1 MDEEEEDT
9 PRPFGVLAASL
20 WCIVSA
26 IAMTVVVAVFEGIRP
41 GAASDLVTL
50 TLARV
55 LTVGAIVLA
64 VSRIHAP
71 DASFGDLLGAE
82 PPKASHVVIAL
93 ALGLSLCV
101 CLGFV
106 DERLAAAY
114 PQTDEAD
121 HALTEKLLAA
131 PSSGRAAFL
140 LLALMVVLPVCH
152 ELLFRGLVFTGL
164 LLRSGGGVGIVRSA
178 VAERTLGGKPA
189 WDAAITTVL
198 LEILTVGL
206 SGDVRGLGSTIAF
219 AAAATYVRLRSRS
232 LYPAIAMHV
241 AYYASVVAVVWKP
254 AWAEHDIPRMW
265 AAGAA
270 VVALLCIALFRS
282 ATQSKVLEPVSE

>member
-1 MDEEEEDT
+1 MDEDEDT

-26 IAMTVVVAVFEGIRP
+26 IAMTIVVAIFDALRP

-55 LTVGAIVLA
+55 LTITAIILA

-71 DASFGDLLGAE
+71 DTAFRTLLAAE
-82 PPKASHVVIAL
+82 PPKGAHVALAL
-93 ALGLSLCV
+93 ALGLALCV

-106 DERLAAAY
+106 DERLAAAL

-131 PSSGRAAFL
+131 PSPGRAAFL
-140 LLALMVVLPVCH
+140 LVALMVILPVCH
-152 ELLFRGLVFTGL
+152 ELLFRGIVFTGL
-164 LLRSGGGVGIVRSA
+164 SRLGI
-178 VAERTLGGKPA
+178 TTGGKPT
-189 WDAAITTVL
+189 DAAITTVL

-219 AAAATYVRLRSRS
+219 AVVVTYVRLTTKS
-232 LYPAIAMHV
+232 LFPALALHV
-241 AYYASVVAVVWKP
+241 AYYASVIAIVWRP
-254 AWAEHDIPRMW
+254 GWAEHDVPKVW
-265 AAGAA
+265 AAVAA
-270 VVALLCIALFRS
+270 VVALVCVALLRS
-282 ATQSKVLEPVSE
+282 ATRQPLVDTVAD

>member
-1 MDEEEEDT
+1 MDEEEDA

-26 IAMTVVVAVFEGIRP
+26 IAMTVVVAIFEGLRP

-55 LTVGAIVLA
+55 VTVGAIVLA

-71 DASFGDLLGAE
+71 DLSYETLLGAQ
-82 PPKASHVVIAL
+82 PPKGAHVALAL
-93 ALGLSLCV
+93 ALGLALCV

-106 DERLAAAY
+106 DERLNAAF

-121 HALTEKLLAA
+121 HALTQKLLAT
-131 PSSGRAAFL
+131 PSHGRAAFL
-140 LLALMVVLPVCH
+140 ILSLMFVLPLCH
-152 ELLFRGLVFTGL
+152 EFLFRGLVFTGL
-164 LLRSGGGVGIVRSA
+164 SRLG
-178 VAERTLGGKPA
+178 TTGGKPT
-189 WDAAITTVL
+189 DAAITTVL
-198 LEILTVGL
+198 LEVLTVGL

-219 AAAATYVRLRSRS
+219 AVAATYVRFTTKSMI
-232 LYPAIAMHV
+232 PAVLLHV
-241 AYYASVVAVVWKP
+241 TYYASVLAVVWKP
-254 AWAEHDIPRMW
+254 SWADHDIPKMW

-270 VVALLCIALFRS
+270 VVALVCIALLRS
-282 ATQSKVLEPVSE
+282 SSREKLVVTASD

>member
-1 MDEEEEDT
+1 MDEQEEDG

-26 IAMTVVVAVFEGIRP
+26 IAMTVVVAIFEGLRP

-55 LTVGAIVLA
+55 FSVAVIVLA

-71 DASFGDLLGAE
+71 DAPFPALLGMD
-82 PPKASHVVIAL
+82 PPKGSHIAL
-93 ALGLSLCV
+93 ALLLGLSLCV

-106 DERLAAAY
+106 DERLAAAF
-114 PQTDEAD
+114 PQTDETD

-131 PSSGRAAFL
+131 PSPGRLAFL
-140 LLALMVVLPVCH
+140 LVALMVILPLCH

-164 LLRSGGGVGIVRSA
+164 SRL
-178 VAERTLGGKPA
+178 GKPT
-189 WDAAITTVL
+189 DAAITTVL

-219 AAAATYVRLRSRS
+219 AAAATYVRMRTKS
-232 LYPAIAMHV
+232 LYPAVAMHV
-241 AYYASVVAVVWKP
+241 AYYASVVGVVWKP
-254 AWAEHDIPRMW
+254 AWANHDIPKMW

-270 VVALLCIALFRS
+270 SVALVCIALLRS
-282 ATQSKVLEPVSE
+282 TTQTKVLETVSD

>member
-26 IAMTVVVAVFEGIRP
+26 IAMTVVVATFEGLRP

-55 LTVGAIVLA
+55 FSVAAIVLA

-71 DASFGDLLGAE
+71 DVPFPVLLGAD
-82 PPKASHVVIAL
+82 PPKGSHVGL
-93 ALGLSLCV
+93 ALVLGLALCV

-106 DERLAAAY
+106 DERLTAAF
-114 PQTDEAD
+114 PRTDEAD

-131 PSSGRAAFL
+131 PSPGRAAFL
-140 LLALMVVLPVCH
+140 LVALMVILPLCH
-152 ELLFRGLVFTGL
+152 ELLFRGLVFSGL
-164 LLRSGGGVGIVRSA
+164 SR
-178 VAERTLGGKPA
+178 VAKPM
-189 WDAAITTVL
+189 DAAVTTAL
-198 LEILTVGL
+198 LEILTVGISG
-206 SGDVRGLGSTIAF
+206 SGDVRGLASTIAF
-219 AAAATYVRLRSRS
+219 AAAATYVRLATKS

-241 AYYASVVAVVWKP
+241 AYYASVIALVWKP
-254 AWAEHDIPRMW
+254 AWADHDIPKLW
-265 AAGAA
+265 AASAA
-270 VVALLCIALFRS
+270 VVALICLALLRTT
-282 ATQSKVLEPVSE
+282 AKAKVLETASD